1 MSSVVVRPVRSTD
14 RAFLVSL
21 APRFVEFGVPA
32 WLDTHETLRAL
43 EAQFEQLARAV
54 PDGHRVLVA
63 ESAGGEPLGFIYL
76 QVQREFFTGQ
86 PHAHVSDLAVA
97 DGADGRGVGRAL
109 MTAGEAWARAQ
120 GYTRLTLNVFAT
132 NTRARKFYAHL
143 GFGEETLKL
152 VKPL

>member
-1 MSSVVVRPVRSTD
+1 MPSVVVRPVRPTD

-32 WLDTHETLRAL
+32 WLDTRETLRAL

-54 PDGHRVLVA
+54 PEGHRVLVA
-63 ESAGGEPLGFIYL
+63 ESAEGEPLGFIYL
-76 QVQREFFTGQ
+76 QVQREFFTGR

-97 DGADGRGVGRAL
+97 EGADGKGVGRAL
-109 MTAGEAWARAQ
+109 VSAGEAWARAQ
-120 GYTRLTLNVFAT
+120 GYDRLTLNVFAT
-132 NTRARKFYAHL
+132 NTRARAFYAHL

-152 VKPL
+152 VKAL